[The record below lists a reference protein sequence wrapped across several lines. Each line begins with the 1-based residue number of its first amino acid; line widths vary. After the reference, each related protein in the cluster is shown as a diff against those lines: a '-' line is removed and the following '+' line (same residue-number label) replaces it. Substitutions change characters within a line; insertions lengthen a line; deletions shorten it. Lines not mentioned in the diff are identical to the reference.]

1 MRSIAY
7 VGFGANL
14 GDPEETFCK
23 AVQQTDILPGTV
35 VTKVSSL
42 YKTDPVGLIDE
53 GPEFLN
59 AVFEVE
65 TQLTA
70 WKFIQCLRRI
80 ERSLGKRRDHRS
92 DRSRKI
98 DLDLLLF
105 GKKSFSDNG
114 LEVPHPRMATRAFV
128 LVPLVEIAADVAQ
141 PGSKLTLR
149 EMLNRLSPEEIEGVR
164 LFKNIRLTKGSLN
177 CTGFS

>member
-7 VGFGANL
+7 IGFGANL
-14 GDPEETFCK
+14 GDPEETFFK
-23 AVQQTDILPGTV
+23 AVEQIGNLPGTI

-42 YKTDPVGLIDE
+42 YKTDPVDLIDE

-65 TQLTA
+65 TELTY
-70 WKFIQCLRRI
+70 WKLIQCLRRI
-80 ERSLGKRRDHRS
+80 ERSLGKRRYHRS

-114 LEVPHPRMATRAFV
+114 LEIPHPRMATRAFV
-128 LVPLVEIAADVAQ
+128 LVPLVEIAADVVH
-141 PGSKLTLR
+141 PRSKLTLK
-149 EMLNRLSPEEIEGVR
+149 EMLNKLAPDEIKGVR
-164 LFKNIRLTKGSLN
+164 LFEEMKRTKGSLN